1 MVINVTDKENPRSN
15 VTIVGRLA
23 TFGDRIIMR
32 ARAKGIEKQF
42 TQALQEKLKG
52 GKF

>member
-1 MVINVTDKENPRSN
+1 MEVSYRSD

-23 TFGDRIIMR
+23 TFGDRIMR
-32 ARAKGIEKQF
+32 AKAKDVEKQF

-52 GKF
+52 GKSG